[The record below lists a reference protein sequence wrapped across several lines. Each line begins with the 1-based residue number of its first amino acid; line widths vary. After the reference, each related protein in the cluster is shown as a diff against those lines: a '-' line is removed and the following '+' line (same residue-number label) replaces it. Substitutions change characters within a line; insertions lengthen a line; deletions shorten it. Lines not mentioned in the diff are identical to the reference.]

1 MASSLDGWIHN
12 FTVTDVRTHRKGF
25 SVYKITSI
33 VSAGICLCYCKHCE
47 ILAKKIAI
55 IARECATG

>member
-12 FTVTDVRTHRKGF
+12 FTVTDVCTHRKGF

-33 VSAGICLCYCKHCE
+33 VSGRHMFGVNVNIVKS
-47 ILAKKIAI
+47 
-55 IARECATG
+55 